1 MIDGRHCK
9 KEDLSLLTKMTNEIK
24 QSLSIDAIDQY
35 IKFISRF
42 DDEIA
47 TNIKYQIRQVNNDID
62 EIKKIIETNFE
73 ILKQNVIVDI
83 YEHQ

>member
-1 MIDGRHCK
+1 MIDGRHCNR
-9 KEDLSLLTKMTNEIK
+9 EDLSLLTKMTNEVK

-42 DDEIA
+42 DNEIA

-62 EIKKIIETNFE
+62 KIKKIIDTNFE